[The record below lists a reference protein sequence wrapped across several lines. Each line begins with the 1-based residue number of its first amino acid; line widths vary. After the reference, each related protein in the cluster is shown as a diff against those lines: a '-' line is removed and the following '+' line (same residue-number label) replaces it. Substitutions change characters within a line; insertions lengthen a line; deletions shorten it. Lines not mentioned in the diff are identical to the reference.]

1 MGIYNSAV
9 GAMTRKM
16 NVHFVEERNR
26 IHMMGIQWTYR
37 RNMEN
42 TNNATSSW
50 MREIQICIGYGQPTV
65 YGILINCL
73 YGIYHVCMGYIMYGI
88 YHANPWEKNVSWGV
102 SLQPSGV

>member
-37 RNMEN
+37 QNMEN
-42 TNNATSSW
+42 TNNASSS
-50 MREIQICIGYGQPTV
+50 RIGEIQIGIGYG
-65 YGILINCL
+65 
-73 YGIYHVCMGYIMYGI
+73 
-88 YHANPWEKNVSWGV
+88 
-102 SLQPSGV
+102 

>member
-26 IHMMGIQWTYR
+26 IYMMGIKGTYR
-37 RNMEN
+37 RNIEN

-65 YGILINCL
+65 
-73 YGIYHVCMGYIMYGI
+73 
-88 YHANPWEKNVSWGV
+88 
-102 SLQPSGV
+102 